1 MIDIK
6 IGETYTTPG
15 GVVIRAKEQT
25 CGCDNC
31 EFYGL
36 PSDLRIRA
44 GVGCTDMVC
53 LHPPRIFAEV
63 PKTENVPVRGGVVP
77 RDEKR
82 VFGCVVPVPT
92 LSGMDEAFQRHVL
105 SVARAEFVA
114 LFWDMPNTD
123 LAAAMGVT
131 EKTVR
136 NIRKKRLRKNKES
149 I

>member
-15 GVVIRAKEQT
+15 GVVIKARREVDGCATCTFNGFAGLKSMRERAKL
-25 CGCDNC
+25 GCIDM
-31 EFYGL
+31 
-36 PSDLRIRA
+36 I
-44 GVGCTDMVC
+44 CTG
-53 LHPPRIFAEV
+53 RIFDEV
-63 PKTENVPVRGGVVP
+63 VKPEEPPASSVSI
-77 RDEKR
+77 
-82 VFGCVVPVPT
+82 PT